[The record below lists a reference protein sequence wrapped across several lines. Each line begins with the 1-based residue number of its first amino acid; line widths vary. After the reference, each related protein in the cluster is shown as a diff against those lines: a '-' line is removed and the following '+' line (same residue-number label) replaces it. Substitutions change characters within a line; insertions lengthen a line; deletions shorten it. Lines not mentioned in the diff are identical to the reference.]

1 MTTTTTPL
9 STSPAPPARRRRRV
23 AALVAAAVLAAG
35 GLGAGLALS
44 LGGSPSSAGSS
55 YDYYRSVMGRYGAGS
70 MMGGPSGPTTGRFGY
85 GWMMGGTGAP
95 GWMRGQSLPGFM
107 MGASS
112 DPGKVMG
119 RLFADAPGPRI
130 SPAEA
135 TRLGNAVPAGASRDR
150 AANRLTF
157 TTQSVRLVVVASPS
171 MPAERF
177 RIAGMVDPTVVV
189 AAGAHVHVELVNA
202 DEDMAHGLVVT
213 TSGAA
218 SSWMPMM
225 TAAPAFPGAALWFL
239 GETTSA
245 GMHTGTLSFGA
256 ASPGTYQY
264 LCPVPGHAQEGMAG
278 TFVVKAK
285 G

>member
-9 STSPAPPARRRRRV
+9 STNPPPPSRRRRRV
-23 AALVAAAVLAAG
+23 GALVAAAVLAAS
-35 GLGAGLALS
+35 GLGTGLALS

-55 YDYYRSVMGRYGAGS
+55 YDYYRSVMDRYGPGS
-70 MMGGPSGPTTGRFGY
+70 MMGGPSGTTTGRSGY
-85 GWMMGGTGAP
+85 GWMMGGARSP
-95 GWMRGQSLPGFM
+95 GWMRGQSLPGSM
-107 MGASS
+107 MGGST

-119 RLFADAPGPRI
+119 RLFADAPGPRT

-157 TTQSVRLVVVASPS
+157 ATTSVRLVVLASPS

-189 AAGAHVHVELVNA
+189 PAGAQVHVELVNA

-213 TSGAA
+213 ASGAA

-225 TAAPAFPGAALWFL
+225 TAAPAFSGAALWFL

-245 GMHTGTLSFGA
+245 GMHTGTLFFTA
-256 ASPGTYQY
+256 TSPGTYQY

-278 TFVVKAK
+278 TFVVRAN